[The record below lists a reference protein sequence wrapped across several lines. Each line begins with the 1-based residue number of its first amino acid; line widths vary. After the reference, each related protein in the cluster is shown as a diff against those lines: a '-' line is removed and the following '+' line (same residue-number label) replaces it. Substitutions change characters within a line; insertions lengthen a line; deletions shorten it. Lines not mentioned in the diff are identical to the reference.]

1 MVERSG
7 GRSRGFVATLTFV
20 VTAWIAGLASGPV
33 ASRAAEPSR
42 PNILII
48 ITDDQRTDGTMA
60 AMPKTQAWFADGGTW
75 FPNGLVTTP
84 LCCPARASIF
94 SGRFV
99 HNHGVR
105 TNSDSAGVQAFDQ
118 AHTMQAYLHAAGY
131 RTGIAGKFLNTWP
144 TSQAPLGFDRWFLTE
159 AYSPGGTY
167 NTVRLGDLATS
178 YLDGWNAT
186 DDEAPWF
193 LYLAPKAPH
202 APFTSE
208 AKYAQSSVPP
218 WPGNPAQFEAD
229 RSDKPPW
236 VRSSS
241 TTPTAIEDLRVQQL
255 RTLYSVDDMVDR
267 VMSHL
272 AAIGEE
278 NTIAFFLSDNGYF
291 WGEHGIAGTKRL
303 PYLDSPRVPLGM
315 RWPGHVT
322 AGASDPRMA
331 TNIDL
336 APTALEAAGLAT
348 PPEAPMD
355 GVSLLS
361 GAPRQRL
368 LLEYYRSPDA
378 LKWPSWSS
386 TLTSTYQYIEWYEDD
401 LRTVSFREYYDLTN
415 DPWQLSNLLGD
426 GVPGNDPDV
435 GVLSA
440 TLAQDRT
447 CAGASCQAE
456 PVTDT
461 EPPTAPTSLQAED
474 LGTPGVRLTWG
485 AASDNVGVNGYE
497 VLRDGSVTATL
508 GVVTTFVDASVP
520 AGDHT
525 YAVRAFDRVG
535 LRSPPT
541 PGVQVTHVVPPS
553 TQLFADGFESG
564 SLAKWATRSRAVAQM
579 TTVRSGAF
587 AARMTATGSPAF
599 ARANLPTAE
608 PTVLIRLWVNVLA
621 RDPASSMILA
631 RAQNASAGGIV
642 RILLAPNGTLGYNNE
657 VGKTWRTSSTQVP
670 TGWHLLEVELTVGTT
685 DRIRVLL
692 DGTPVPGLDRTENL
706 GSAGIQKLQ
715 IGDQLNGRTYDLVVD
730 DVEVLRRSS
739 GA

>member
-7 GRSRGFVATLTFV
+7 KRSRAVVAIVAFCIAV
-20 VTAWIAGLASGPV
+20 WIAGLARVPV

-48 ITDDQRTDGTMA
+48 VTDDQRTDGTMT
-60 AMPKTQAWFADGGTW
+60 AMPKTEAWFKDGGTW
-75 FPNGLVTTP
+75 FPNGSVTTP

-94 SGRFV
+94 SGRFA
-99 HNHGVR
+99 HNHGVH
-105 TNSDSAGVQAFDQ
+105 TNSDLAGVQAFDQ

-144 TSQAPLGFDRWFLTE
+144 SSQAPSSFDRWAITE
-159 AYSPGGTY
+159 AYSTGATY

-178 YLDGWNAT
+178 YLDGWSAT

-202 APFTSE
+202 SPFTPQ
-208 AKYAQSSVPP
+208 AQYAQSSVPP

-236 VRSSS
+236 VQSSS
-241 TTPTAIEDLRVQQL
+241 TTATAIEDLRVKQL
-255 RTLYSVDDMVDR
+255 RTLYSVDDLVDR

-272 AAIGEE
+272 AEIGEE

-303 PYLDSPRVPLGM
+303 PYLDSPRVPFGM
-315 RWPGHVT
+315 RWPGHVA
-322 AGASDPRMA
+322 AGAIDPRMA
-331 TNIDL
+331 ANIDV
-336 APTALEAAGLAT
+336 APTALEAAGLAS

-355 GVSLLS
+355 GVSLLT

-378 LKWPSWSS
+378 LKWPNWSS
-386 TLTSTYQYIEWYEDD
+386 TLTPTYQYIEWYEDD

-426 GVPGNDPDV
+426 ADPGNDPDV
-435 GVLSA
+435 GALS
-440 TLAQDRT
+440 TVLAQDRT
-447 CAGASCQAE
+447 CAGVSCQAE
-456 PVTDT
+456 PITDT
-461 EPPTAPTSLQAED
+461 EPPTAPGSLVAED
-474 LGTPGVRLTWG
+474 LGTPGVRLTWE
-485 AASDNVGVNGYE
+485 AATDNVAVSGYE
-497 VLRDGSVTATL
+497 VLRDGSVVATL

-520 AGDHT
+520 VGDHT
-525 YAVRAFDRVG
+525 YALRAFDRVG

-541 PGVQVTHVVPPS
+541 PDANVTHVLPPG
-553 TQLFADGFESG
+553 TQLFADGFETG
-564 SLAKWATRSRAVAQM
+564 TLAKWAAKSRATVQG

-587 AARMTATGSPAF
+587 AVRMTATGGPAY
-599 ARANLPTAE
+599 ARANLPTTQ
-608 PTVLIRLWVNVLA
+608 PTVRIRLWVDMLT
-621 RDPASSMILA
+621 RDSTSSVILA

-642 RILLAPNGTLGYNNE
+642 RILLAANGTLGYFNE
-657 VGKTWRTSSTQVP
+657 VGKATRTSSTQLP
-670 TGWHLLEVELTVGTT
+670 SGWHLLEVELTVGTMG
-685 DRIRVLL
+685 RVRVLL

-706 GSAGIQKLQ
+706 GSAGVQKLQ
-715 IGDQLNGRTYDLVVD
+715 IGDQVTGRTYDLVVD
-730 DVEVLRRSS
+730 DVEVLRP
-739 GA
+739 

>member
-7 GRSRGFVATLTFV
+7 KRSRAVVAIVAFCIAV
-20 VTAWIAGLASGPV
+20 WIAGLARVPV

-42 PNILII
+42 PNILIMV
-48 ITDDQRTDGTMA
+48 TDDQRTDGTMT
-60 AMPKTQAWFADGGTW
+60 AMPKTEAWFKDGGTW
-75 FPNGLVTTP
+75 FPNGSVTTP

-94 SGRFV
+94 SGRFA
-99 HNHGVR
+99 HNHGVH
-105 TNSDSAGVQAFDQ
+105 TNSDLAGVQAFDQ

-144 TSQAPLGFDRWFLTE
+144 SSQAPSSFDRWAITE
-159 AYSPGGTY
+159 AYSTGATY

-178 YLDGWNAT
+178 YLDGWSAT

-202 APFTSE
+202 SPFTPQ
-208 AKYAQSSVPP
+208 AQYAQSSVPP

-236 VRSSS
+236 VQSSS
-241 TTPTAIEDLRVQQL
+241 TTAAAIEDLRVKQL
-255 RTLYSVDDMVDR
+255 RTLYSVDDLVDR

-272 AAIGEE
+272 AEIGEE

-303 PYLDSPRVPLGM
+303 PYLDSPRVPFGM
-315 RWPGHVT
+315 RWPGHVA
-322 AGASDPRMA
+322 AGAIDPRMA
-331 TNIDL
+331 ANIDV
-336 APTALEAAGLAT
+336 APTALEAAGLAS

-355 GVSLLS
+355 GVSLLT

-378 LKWPSWSS
+378 LKWPNWSS
-386 TLTSTYQYIEWYEDD
+386 TLTPTYQYIEWYEDD

-426 GVPGNDPDV
+426 ADPGNDPDV
-435 GVLSA
+435 GALS
-440 TLAQDRT
+440 TVLAQDRT
-447 CAGASCQAE
+447 CAGVSCQAE
-456 PVTDT
+456 PITDT
-461 EPPTAPTSLQAED
+461 EPPTAPGSLVAED
-474 LGTPGVRLTWG
+474 LGTPGVRLTWE
-485 AASDNVGVNGYE
+485 AATDNVAVSGYE
-497 VLRDGSVTATL
+497 VLRDGSVVATL

-520 AGDHT
+520 VGDHT
-525 YAVRAFDRVG
+525 YALRAFDRVG

-541 PGVQVTHVVPPS
+541 PDANVTHVLPPG
-553 TQLFADGFESG
+553 TQLFADGFETG
-564 SLAKWATRSRAVAQM
+564 TLAKWAAKSRATVQG

-587 AARMTATGSPAF
+587 AVRMTATGGPAY
-599 ARANLPTAE
+599 ARANLPTTQ
-608 PTVLIRLWVNVLA
+608 PTVRIRLWVDMLA
-621 RDPASSMILA
+621 RGSTSSVILT

-642 RILLAPNGTLGYNNE
+642 RILLAANGTLGYFNE
-657 VGKTWRTSSTQVP
+657 VGKATRTSSTQLLS
-670 TGWHLLEVELTVGTT
+670 GWHLLEVELTVGTT
-685 DRIRVLL
+685 GHVRVLL

-706 GSAGIQKLQ
+706 GSAGVQKLQ
-715 IGDQLNGRTYDLVVD
+715 IGDQVTGRTYDLVVD
-730 DVEVLRRSS
+730 DVEVLRP
-739 GA
+739 